1 MVFSICK
8 DAMKTFTVTVVAI
21 IALASLALNV
31 REYRYI
37 PNDSFGSG
45 EVLKYRVH
53 WGPVSAGEAVMKVS
67 DTYFNVNGRPC
78 YKIDVFGNTIGLVDV
93 AIKIRDNWGAYVD
106 TASIIPH
113 KAYRYM
119 QEGSY
124 RKNEMVN
131 FDHEN
136 DVATVLKLDK
146 KTRKLKEKKNFTVPN
161 DVLDIVGGYYFLR
174 TINYDSYKEGDI
186 IKVSSFFDDEI
197 YDLDIRFLGRETI
210 KTKVGEINAIV
221 MAPSLPDNDFF
232 AEGDPVKVWISD
244 DKNKVPLKVKAK
256 IAVGAIEIDIKEMQN
271 LRN

>member
-1 MVFSICK
+1 MVFSTSK
-8 DAMKTFTVTVVAI
+8 DAMRLLTLITVATI
-21 IALASLALNV
+21 TLTSLVLKV

-37 PNDSFGSG
+37 PNESFGSG
-45 EVLKYRVH
+45 EILKYRVH
-53 WGPVSAGEAVMKVS
+53 WGLVNAGEAVMKVS

-78 YKIDVFGNTIGLVDV
+78 YKIDVFGNTVGLVDV
-93 AIKIRDNWGAYVD
+93 AIKIRNNWGAYVD

-113 KAYRYM
+113 KAYRYI
-119 QEGSY
+119 QEGKY

-131 FDHEN
+131 FNHEK

-146 KTRKLKEKKNFTVPN
+146 RTRKLKEKKNFEVPN
-161 DVLDIVGGYYFLR
+161 DVVDIVGGYYFLR
-174 TINYDSYKEGDI
+174 TIDYDNYKKGDT
-186 IKVSSFFDDEI
+186 IKVSSFFGDEI
-197 YDLDIRFLGRETI
+197 YDLEIRFLGRETI
-210 KTKVGEINAIV
+210 STKVGEINAIV

-244 DKNKVPLKVKAK
+244 DKNKVPLKVKAE

>member
-1 MVFSICK
+1 MRLF
-8 DAMKTFTVTVVAI
+8 TFLTIVT
-21 IALASLALNV
+21 IALTALALKV

-37 PNDSFGSG
+37 PNESFGSG

-53 WGPVSAGEAVMKVS
+53 WGLVNAGEATMKVS

-78 YKIDVFGNTIGLVDV
+78 YKIDVFGNTVGLIDV

-113 KAYRYM
+113 KAYRYI
-119 QEGSY
+119 QEGGY

-161 DVLDIVGGYYFLR
+161 DVVDIVGGYYFLR
-174 TINYDSYKEGDI
+174 TIDYDNYEKGDI
-186 IKVSSFFDDEI
+186 INVSSFFGDEI
-197 YDLDIRFLGRETI
+197 YDLEIRFLGRETI
-210 KTKVGEINAIV
+210 DTKVGEINAIV
-221 MAPSLPDNDFF
+221 MAPSLPNNDFF
-232 AEGDPVKVWISD
+232 SGDDPVKVWISD

>member
-1 MVFSICK
+1 MVFSTHL
-8 DAMKTFTVTVVAI
+8 DAMKLFAIITTVAI
-21 IALASLALNV
+21 VLTSLAFKV

-37 PNDSFGSG
+37 PNDSFDTG

-53 WGPVSAGEAVMKVS
+53 WGMVNAGEAVMKVS

-93 AIKIRDNWGAYVD
+93 AIKIRNNWGAYVD

-113 KAYRYM
+113 KAYRYI
-119 QEGSY
+119 QEGRY

-146 KTRKLKEKKNFTVPN
+146 ETRKLKEKKNFEVPN

-174 TINYDSYKEGDI
+174 TIDYDNYKEGDI
-186 IKVSSFFDDEI
+186 IKVDSFFGDEI
-197 YDLDIRFLGRETI
+197 YNLEIRFLGRETI
-210 KTKVGEINAIV
+210 DTKVGEINAIV
-221 MAPSLPDNDFF
+221 MAPSLPNNDFF
-232 AEGDPVKVWISD
+232 SGGDPVKVWISD
-244 DKNKVPLKVKAK
+244 DKNKVPLKVKAE
-256 IAVGAIEIDIKEMQN
+256 IAVGAIEIDIKEMKN

>member
-1 MVFSICK
+1 MVFSAHL
-8 DAMKTFTVTVVAI
+8 DTMKLF
-21 IALASLALNV
+21 ALLTITAVILMSLALNV

-37 PNDSFGSG
+37 PNDSFGGG

-53 WGPVSAGEAVMKVS
+53 WGLVNAGEAIMKVS

-78 YKIDVFGNTIGLVDV
+78 YKIDVFGNTVGLVDV
-93 AIKIRDNWGAYVD
+93 AIKIRNNWGAYVD

-113 KAYRYM
+113 KSYRYI
-119 QEGSY
+119 QEGGY

-174 TINYDSYKEGDI
+174 TIDYDNYKKGDI
-186 IKVSSFFDDEI
+186 IKVSSFFGDEI
-197 YDLDIRFLGRETI
+197 YDLEIRFLGRETI
-210 KTKVGEINAIV
+210 DTKVGEINALV

-232 AEGDPVKVWISD
+232 DGGDPVKVWISD

-256 IAVGAIEIDIKEMQN
+256 IAVGAIEIDIKEMEN